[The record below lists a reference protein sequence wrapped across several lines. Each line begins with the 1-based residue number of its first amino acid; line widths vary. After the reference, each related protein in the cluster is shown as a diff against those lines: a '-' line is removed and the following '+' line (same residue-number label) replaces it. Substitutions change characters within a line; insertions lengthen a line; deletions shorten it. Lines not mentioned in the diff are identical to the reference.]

1 MGKTFAKISATA
13 NYKFNYS
20 LKGKAFYARA
30 YAGKFFKLSDQY
42 FDYYRYQL
50 ANTYSGSNDYFYDE
64 TFIGRNENSGL
75 WSRQI
80 SINEGGFKS
89 PLLQNSNQAGFN
101 DDFLLSLN
109 LKTDLP
115 LGKIPIRLFFDIS
128 TFGGDNFIFK
138 EKKKILYEAGI
149 ELTIKDFF
157 TVHIPLVM
165 SDEFKEYKETVL
177 GGKFL
182 KTITFSHNLNKINWV
197 KAPNM
202 LLRIE

>member
-1 MGKTFAKISATA
+1 M
-13 NYKFNYS
+13 
-20 LKGKAFYARA
+20 
-30 YAGKFFKLSDQY
+30 
-42 FDYYRYQL
+42 
-50 ANTYSGSNDYFYDE
+50 
-64 TFIGRNENSGL
+64 
-75 WSRQI
+75 
-80 SINEGGFKS
+80 
-89 PLLQNSNQAGFN
+89 
-101 DDFLLSLN
+101 
-109 LKTDLP
+109 P

-128 TFGGDNFIFK
+128 TFGGDNFIF
-138 EKKKILYEAGI
+138 EGKKKILYEGGI

-182 KTITFSHNLNKINWV
+182 KRITFSHNLNKINWV